1 MNLEEYEELICG
13 GLVAAGGLGLMI
25 VMFVFGHVGNAMA
38 AVKAKQAA
46 QPPKMVQ
53 HYQANQAAHMAPAI
67 LSDRNSTGYLYSTA
81 ASVTSRF
88 GQPRQ
93 F

>member
-25 VMFVFGHVGNAMA
+25 LMFIFGHVGNAMA
-38 AVKAKQAA
+38 AVKAAPAA
-46 QPPKMVQ
+46 KAPVMRQHIQSQPT
-53 HYQANQAAHMAPAI
+53 HMAPAI
-67 LSDRNSTGYLYSTA
+67 LSDRNSSGYMYSTA
-81 ASVTSRF
+81 ESVTSQF
-88 GQPRQ
+88 GRPRQ